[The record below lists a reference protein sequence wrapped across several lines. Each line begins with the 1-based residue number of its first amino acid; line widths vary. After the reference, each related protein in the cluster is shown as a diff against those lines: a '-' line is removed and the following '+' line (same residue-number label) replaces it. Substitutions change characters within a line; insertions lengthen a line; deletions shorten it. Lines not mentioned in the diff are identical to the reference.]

1 MDNITGICP
10 HCGNIVEGK
19 KIKNYTTEGT
29 RQDAEA
35 DDSISTTFRRVV
47 KGVKIGNAI
56 GGPIGGV
63 VGGTLVLVG
72 SAMYNQKANESI
84 DKDGDMVEDES
95 IATDFEFSCPKCGHT
110 WTRNQSQIPNSHLLE
125 DEDTFNFHIID
136 LDSDKGF
143 AAVLGRVV
151 YGSICKEDIV
161 QINKSD
167 GQVIKATVVK
177 IFDDGDFCEYV
188 DSKSSRCTLF
198 LEGAK
203 VGQIDCNDII
213 ENERIAK

>member
-1 MDNITGICP
+1 MENITGICA
-10 HCGNIVEGK
+10 HCGMIVEGQRVK
-19 KIKNYTTEGT
+19 SYTNEGT

-35 DDSISTTFRRVV
+35 DVPIATSIRTAV

-56 GGPIGGV
+56 AGTVGGV
-63 VGGTLVLVG
+63 VGGALAFVG
-72 SAMYNQKANESI
+72 STIYNQIVNESK
-84 DKDGDMVEDES
+84 DKVGDIVEDES
-95 IATDFEFSCPKCGHT
+95 IAMDFEFSCPKCGNT
-110 WTRNQSQIPNSHLLE
+110 WIRKIAQISNSHLLE
-125 DEDTFNFHIID
+125 DDDTFIFHIID

-143 AAVLGRVV
+143 AAVLGRVI
-151 YGSICKEDIV
+151 YGSICKDDIV

-177 IFDDGDFCEYV
+177 IFDEGDSCEYV